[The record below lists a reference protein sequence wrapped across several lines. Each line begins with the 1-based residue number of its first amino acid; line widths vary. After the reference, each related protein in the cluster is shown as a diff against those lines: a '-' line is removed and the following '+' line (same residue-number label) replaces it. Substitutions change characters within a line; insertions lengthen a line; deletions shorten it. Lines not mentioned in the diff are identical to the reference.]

1 MKKKILLAI
10 LLIVLLG
17 AGIGYTC
24 FATDMLK
31 TKKQLFF
38 SYLLSDDLTSDL
50 KSEDLSKYLEKEKNT
65 AFSNKGEI
73 TANVKNN
80 ETSSDAYDL
89 LSNGKIKIEG
99 KVDNSQKKAE
109 QEITV
114 ALAQG
119 INVPIKIRR
128 DGETYG
134 IQSRLLYDK
143 YIAVKNENLKSLFEK
158 LGMDNSNEIPNQID
172 WENIQFTTEELQNIK
187 DKYSR
192 VFYNSVDNDMFEKS
206 KVDGQTKVTV
216 NMTADQ
222 FVSIIEKMANELK
235 NDEKLLNKLSDGTT
249 VDELKKQIDEFVNAL
264 KDVKHTEQDK
274 MSISLYIKS
283 RKLVKCEINTTD
295 ENGTETI
302 ATAEKEDNKLTV
314 KTFEANEMQNQIS
327 IAKDENTDA
336 TTYTINVVTQ
346 DLGEGSN
353 IQIKIGFKNLSKL
366 DDVEESIEA
375 TIEYGED
382 SNKSA
387 MQINY
392 NNTITFIQNAE
403 IESFNS
409 DNVVV
414 LNDISEDELNNL
426 LETIYENLGL
436 E

>member
-73 TANVKNN
+73 TANVKDNG
-80 ETSSDAYDL
+80 ESSDAYDL
-89 LSNGKIKIEG
+89 LSNGKIKLEG

-264 KDVKHTEQDK
+264 KDVKHTDQDK

-314 KTFEANEMQNQIS
+314 QTFEANEMQNQIS

-353 IQIKIGFKNLSKL
+353 IQIKMGFKNLSKL

-414 LNDISEDELNNL
+414 LNDTSEDELNNL

>member
-1 MKKKILLAI
+1 MKKKILLVI

-73 TANVKNN
+73 TANVKDNG
-80 ETSSDAYDL
+80 ESSDAYDL
-89 LSNGKIKIEG
+89 LSNGKIKLEG

-264 KDVKHTEQDK
+264 KDVKHTDQDK

>member
-1 MKKKILLAI
+1 MKKKILLVI

-73 TANVKNN
+73 TANVKDNG
-80 ETSSDAYDL
+80 ESSDAYDL
-89 LSNGKIKIEG
+89 LSNGKIKLEG

>member
-24 FATDMLK
+24 FATDVLK

-73 TANVKNN
+73 TANVKDNG
-80 ETSSDAYDL
+80 ESSDAYDL
-89 LSNGKIKIEG
+89 LSNGKIKLEG

-119 INVPIKIRR
+119 INIPIKIRR

-222 FVSIIEKMANELK
+222 FVSIIEKMADELK

-264 KDVKHTEQDK
+264 KDVEHTEQDK

-327 IAKDENTDA
+327 IAKDENADA

-353 IQIKIGFKNLSKL
+353 IQIKMGFKNLSKL

-387 MQINY
+387 IQINY
-392 NNTITFIQNAE
+392 NNTITFVKNIE
-403 IESFNS
+403 IESFNT
-409 DNVVV
+409 DNAVV
-414 LNDISEDELNNL
+414 LNDISENELNNL

-436 E
+436 

>member
-50 KSEDLSKYLEKEKNT
+50 KSEDLSKYLEKEKTT

-73 TANVKNN
+73 TANVKDNG
-80 ETSSDAYDL
+80 ESSDAYDL
-89 LSNGKIKIEG
+89 LSNGKIKLEG

-158 LGMDNSNEIPNQID
+158 LGMDNSDEIPNQID

-264 KDVKHTEQDK
+264 KDVKHTDQDK

-314 KTFEANEMQNQIS
+314 KTFEANEIQNQIS

-353 IQIKIGFKNLSKL
+353 IQIKMGFKNLSKL

-414 LNDISEDELNNL
+414 LNDTSEDELNNL

>member
-50 KSEDLSKYLEKEKNT
+50 KSEDLSKYLEKEKTT

-73 TANVKNN
+73 TANVKDNG
-80 ETSSDAYDL
+80 ESSDAYDL
-89 LSNGKIKIEG
+89 LSNGKIKLEG

-264 KDVKHTEQDK
+264 KDVEHTEQDK

-353 IQIKIGFKNLSKL
+353 IQIKMGFKNLSKL

-414 LNDISEDELNNL
+414 LNDTSEDELNNL

>member
-50 KSEDLSKYLEKEKNT
+50 KSEDLSKYLEKEKTT

-80 ETSSDAYDL
+80 GESSDAYDL
-89 LSNGKIKIEG
+89 LSNGKIKLEG

-109 QEITV
+109 QEIPV

-192 VFYNSVDNDMFEKS
+192 IFYNSVDNDMFEKS

-264 KDVKHTEQDK
+264 KDENHTEQDK

-353 IQIKIGFKNLSKL
+353 IQIKMGFKNLSKL

-409 DNVVV
+409 DNVVL
-414 LNDISEDELNNL
+414 LNDTSEDELINL

>member
-50 KSEDLSKYLEKEKNT
+50 KSEDLSKYLEKEKTT

-73 TANVKNN
+73 TANVKDNG
-80 ETSSDAYDL
+80 EASDAYDL
-89 LSNGKIKIEG
+89 LSNGKIKLEG
-99 KVDNSQKKAE
+99 KVDNSHKKAE

-172 WENIQFTTEELQNIK
+172 WENIQFTTKELQNIK

-222 FVSIIEKMANELK
+222 FVSIIEKMADELK

-264 KDVKHTEQDK
+264 KDVEHTEQDK

-327 IAKDENTDA
+327 IAKDENADA

-353 IQIKIGFKNLSKL
+353 IQIKMGFKNLSKL

-392 NNTITFIQNAE
+392 NNTITFVQNTE
-403 IESFNS
+403 IESFNT
-409 DNVVV
+409 DNAVV
-414 LNDISEDELNNL
+414 LNDISENELNNL

-436 E
+436 

>member
-73 TANVKNN
+73 TANVKDNG
-80 ETSSDAYDL
+80 ESSDAYDL
-89 LSNGKIKIEG
+89 LSNGKIKLEG

-264 KDVKHTEQDK
+264 KDVKHTDQDK

-302 ATAEKEDNKLTV
+302 ATAEKEDNKLIV

-353 IQIKIGFKNLSKL
+353 IQIKMGFKNLSKL

-414 LNDISEDELNNL
+414 LNDTSEDELNNL

>member
-38 SYLLSDDLTSDL
+38 SYLLSDDLTGDL
-50 KSEDLSKYLEKEKNT
+50 KSEDLSKYLEKEKTT

-80 ETSSDAYDL
+80 EASSEAYDL
-89 LSNGKIKIEG
+89 LSNGKIKLEG
-99 KVDNSQKKAE
+99 KVDNSQKRAE

-114 ALAQG
+114 ALTQG
-119 INVPIKIRR
+119 INIPIKIRR

-216 NMTADQ
+216 NMTANQ
-222 FVSIIEKMANELK
+222 FVSIIEKMADELK

-264 KDVKHTEQDK
+264 KDVEHTEQDK

-283 RKLVKCEINTTD
+283 RKLVKCEINATD

-302 ATAEKEDNKLTV
+302 ATAEKEDNKLTI

-327 IAKDENTDA
+327 INKEESAESII
-336 TTYTINVVTQ
+336 YTINVNTKKLE
-346 DLGEGSN
+346 DGSN
-353 IQIKIGFKNLSKL
+353 VQIKMEFKNLPKL
-366 DDVEESIEA
+366 DDVEEKIEA
-375 TIEYGED
+375 TIEYEED

-387 MQINY
+387 IQINY
-392 NNTITFIQNAE
+392 NNTITFVKNIE
-403 IESFNS
+403 IESFNT
-409 DNVVV
+409 DNAVV
-414 LNDISEDELNNL
+414 LNDISENELNNL

-436 E
+436 

>member
-50 KSEDLSKYLEKEKNT
+50 KSEDLSKYLEKEKTT

-73 TANVKNN
+73 TANVKDNG
-80 ETSSDAYDL
+80 ESSDAYDL
-89 LSNGKIKIEG
+89 LSNGKIKLEG

-222 FVSIIEKMANELK
+222 FVSIIEKMADEFK

-264 KDVKHTEQDK
+264 KDVEHTEQDK

-327 IAKDENTDA
+327 IAKDENADA

-353 IQIKIGFKNLSKL
+353 IQIKMGFKNLSKL

-392 NNTITFIQNAE
+392 NNTITFVQNTE
-403 IESFNS
+403 IESFNT
-409 DNVVV
+409 DNAVV
-414 LNDISEDELNNL
+414 LNDISENELNNL

-436 E
+436 

>member
-50 KSEDLSKYLEKEKNT
+50 KSEDLSKYLEKEKTT

-73 TANVKNN
+73 TANVKDNG
-80 ETSSDAYDL
+80 ESSDAYDL
-89 LSNGKIKIEG
+89 LSNGKIKLEG

-192 VFYNSVDNDMFEKS
+192 IFYNSVDNDMFEKS

-264 KDVKHTEQDK
+264 KDVKHTDQDK

-327 IAKDENTDA
+327 IAKDENADT

-353 IQIKIGFKNLSKL
+353 IQIKMGFKNLSKL

-382 SNKSA
+382 DNKSA

-414 LNDISEDELNNL
+414 LNDTSEDELNNL

>member
-73 TANVKNN
+73 TANVKDNG
-80 ETSSDAYDL
+80 ESSDAYDL
-89 LSNGKIKIEG
+89 LSNGKIKLEG

-222 FVSIIEKMANELK
+222 FVSIIEKMAEELK

-264 KDVKHTEQDK
+264 KDVEHTEQDK

-353 IQIKIGFKNLSKL
+353 IQIKMGFKNLSKL

-414 LNDISEDELNNL
+414 LNDTSEDELNNL

>member
-50 KSEDLSKYLEKEKNT
+50 KSEDLSKYLEKEKTT

-73 TANVKNN
+73 TANVKDNG
-80 ETSSDAYDL
+80 ESSDAYDL
-89 LSNGKIKIEG
+89 LSNGKIKLEG
-99 KVDNSQKKAE
+99 KVDNSHKKAE

-206 KVDGQTKVTV
+206 KVDDQTKVTV

-222 FVSIIEKMANELK
+222 FVSIIEKMADEFK

-264 KDVKHTEQDK
+264 KDVEHTEQDK

-327 IAKDENTDA
+327 IAKDENADA

-353 IQIKIGFKNLSKL
+353 IQIKMGFKNLSKL

-392 NNTITFIQNAE
+392 NNTITFVQNTE
-403 IESFNS
+403 IESFNT
-409 DNVVV
+409 DNAVV
-414 LNDISEDELNNL
+414 LNDISENELNNL

-436 E
+436 

>member
-1 MKKKILLAI
+1 MKKKILLVI

-73 TANVKNN
+73 TANVKDNG
-80 ETSSDAYDL
+80 ESSDAYDL
-89 LSNGKIKIEG
+89 LSNGKIKLEG

-264 KDVKHTEQDK
+264 KDVKHTDQDK

-353 IQIKIGFKNLSKL
+353 IQIKMGFKNLSKL

>member
-50 KSEDLSKYLEKEKNT
+50 KSEDLSKYLEKEKTT

-73 TANVKNN
+73 TANVKDNG
-80 ETSSDAYDL
+80 ESSDAYDL
-89 LSNGKIKIEG
+89 LSNGKIKLEG

-264 KDVKHTEQDK
+264 KDVKHTDQDK

-327 IAKDENTDA
+327 IAKDENADA

-353 IQIKIGFKNLSKL
+353 IQIKMGFKNLSKL

-414 LNDISEDELNNL
+414 LNDTSEDELNNL

>member
-50 KSEDLSKYLEKEKNT
+50 KSEDLSKYLEKEKTT

-89 LSNGKIKIEG
+89 LSNGKIKLEG

-264 KDVKHTEQDK
+264 KDVKHTDQDK

-392 NNTITFIQNAE
+392 NNTITFVQNTE
-403 IESFNS
+403 IESFNT
-409 DNVVV
+409 DNAVV
-414 LNDISEDELNNL
+414 LNDISENELNNL

-436 E
+436 

>member
-1 MKKKILLAI
+1 MFCNRHVKN
-10 LLIVLLG
+10 
-17 AGIGYTC
+17 
-24 FATDMLK
+24 
-31 TKKQLFF
+31 KKQLFF

-50 KSEDLSKYLEKEKNT
+50 KSEDLSKYLEKEKTT

-73 TANVKNN
+73 TANVKDNG
-80 ETSSDAYDL
+80 ESSDAYDL
-89 LSNGKIKIEG
+89 LSNGKIKLEG

-172 WENIQFTTEELQNIK
+172 WENIQFTTKELQNIK

-222 FVSIIEKMANELK
+222 FVSIIEKMADELK

-249 VDELKKQIDEFVNAL
+249 VDELKKQIDEFVNTL
-264 KDVKHTEQDK
+264 KDVEHTEQDK

-302 ATAEKEDNKLTV
+302 ATAEKEDNKLTL

-327 IAKDENTDA
+327 INKEESAESII
-336 TTYTINVVTQ
+336 YTINVNTKELE
-346 DLGEGSN
+346 DGSN
-353 IQIKIGFKNLSKL
+353 IQIKMEFKNLPKL
-366 DDVEESIEA
+366 DDVEEKIEA

-382 SNKSA
+382 GNKSA
-387 MQINY
+387 IQINY
-392 NNTITFIQNAE
+392 NNTITFVKNIE
-403 IESFNS
+403 IESFNT
-409 DNVVV
+409 DNAVV
-414 LNDISEDELNNL
+414 LNDISENELNNL

-436 E
+436 

>member
-50 KSEDLSKYLEKEKNT
+50 KSEDLSKYLEKEKTT

-73 TANVKNN
+73 TANVKDNG
-80 ETSSDAYDL
+80 ESSDAYDL
-89 LSNGKIKIEG
+89 LSNGKIKLEG
-99 KVDNSQKKAE
+99 KVDNSHKKAE

-249 VDELKKQIDEFVNAL
+249 VDELKKQIDEFVNTL
-264 KDVKHTEQDK
+264 KDVEHTEQDK

-327 IAKDENTDA
+327 IAKDENADA

-353 IQIKIGFKNLSKL
+353 IQIKMGFKNLSKL

-382 SNKSA
+382 GNKSA
-387 MQINY
+387 IQINY
-392 NNTITFIQNAE
+392 NNTITFVQNTE
-403 IESFNS
+403 IESFNT
-409 DNVVV
+409 DNAVV
-414 LNDISEDELNNL
+414 LNDISENELNNL

-436 E
+436 

>member
-50 KSEDLSKYLEKEKNT
+50 KSEDLSKYLEKEKTT

-73 TANVKNN
+73 TANVKDNG
-80 ETSSDAYDL
+80 ESSDAYDL
-89 LSNGKIKIEG
+89 LSNSKIKLEG
-99 KVDNSQKKAE
+99 KVDNSHKKAE

-222 FVSIIEKMANELK
+222 FVSIIEKMADELK

-264 KDVKHTEQDK
+264 KDVEHTEQDK

-327 IAKDENTDA
+327 IAKDENADA

-353 IQIKIGFKNLSKL
+353 IQIKMGFKNLSKL

-392 NNTITFIQNAE
+392 NNTITFVQNTE
-403 IESFNS
+403 IESFNT
-409 DNVVV
+409 DNAVV
-414 LNDISEDELNNL
+414 LNDISENELNNL

-436 E
+436 

>member
-73 TANVKNN
+73 TANVKDNG
-80 ETSSDAYDL
+80 ESSDAYDL
-89 LSNGKIKIEG
+89 LSNGKIKLEG

>member
-50 KSEDLSKYLEKEKNT
+50 KSEDLSKYLEKEKTT

-264 KDVKHTEQDK
+264 KDVEHTEQDK

-336 TTYTINVVTQ
+336 TTYTINVLTQ

-353 IQIKIGFKNLSKL
+353 IQIKMGFKNLSKL

-414 LNDISEDELNNL
+414 LNDTSEDELNNL

>member
-50 KSEDLSKYLEKEKNT
+50 KSEDLSKYLEKEKTT

-73 TANVKNN
+73 TANVKDNG
-80 ETSSDAYDL
+80 ESSDAYDL
-89 LSNGKIKIEG
+89 LSNGKIKLEG
-99 KVDNSQKKAE
+99 KVDNSHKKAE

-249 VDELKKQIDEFVNAL
+249 IDELKKQIDEFVNTL
-264 KDVKHTEQDK
+264 KDVEHTEQDK

-327 IAKDENTDA
+327 IAKDENADA

-353 IQIKIGFKNLSKL
+353 IQIKMGFKNLSKL

-392 NNTITFIQNAE
+392 NNTITFVQNTE
-403 IESFNS
+403 IESFNT
-409 DNVVV
+409 DNAVV
-414 LNDISEDELNNL
+414 LNDISENELNNL

-436 E
+436 

>member
-50 KSEDLSKYLEKEKNT
+50 KSEDLSKYLEKEKTT

-80 ETSSDAYDL
+80 GESSDAYDL
-89 LSNGKIKIEG
+89 LSNGKIKLEG

-222 FVSIIEKMANELK
+222 FVSIIEKMADELK

-264 KDVKHTEQDK
+264 KDENHTEQDK

-353 IQIKIGFKNLSKL
+353 IQIKMGFKNLSKL

-414 LNDISEDELNNL
+414 LNDTSEDELNNL

>member
-1 MKKKILLAI
+1 MKKKVLLAI
-10 LLIVLLG
+10 VLVVVLLG
-17 AGIGYTC
+17 AGLGYAY
-24 FATDMLK
+24 FATDALK
-31 TKKQLFF
+31 SDKQLFF

-50 KSEDLSKYLEKEKNT
+50 KSEDLSKYLEKEKTT

-89 LSNGKIKIEG
+89 LSNGKIKLEG

-264 KDVKHTEQDK
+264 KDVKHTDQDK

-353 IQIKIGFKNLSKL
+353 IQIKMGFKNLSKL

-387 MQINY
+387 IQINY
-392 NNTITFIQNAE
+392 NNTITFVQNTE
-403 IESFNS
+403 IESFNT
-409 DNVVV
+409 DNAVV
-414 LNDISEDELNNL
+414 LNDISENELNNL

-436 E
+436 

>member
-73 TANVKNN
+73 TANVKDNG
-80 ETSSDAYDL
+80 ESSDAYDL
-89 LSNGKIKIEG
+89 LSNGKIKLEG

-264 KDVKHTEQDK
+264 KDVKHTDQDK

-353 IQIKIGFKNLSKL
+353 IQIKMGFKNLSKL

-414 LNDISEDELNNL
+414 LNDTSEDELNNL

-436 E
+436 

>member
-50 KSEDLSKYLEKEKNT
+50 KSEDLSKYLEKEKTT

-73 TANVKNN
+73 TANVKDNG
-80 ETSSDAYDL
+80 ESSDAYDL
-89 LSNGKIKIEG
+89 LSNGKIKLEG

-192 VFYNSVDNDMFEKS
+192 IFYNSVDNDMFEKS

-264 KDVKHTEQDK
+264 KDVKHTDQDK

-302 ATAEKEDNKLTV
+302 ATAEKEDNKLIV

-327 IAKDENTDA
+327 IAKDENADT

-353 IQIKIGFKNLSKL
+353 IQIKMGFKNLSKL

-382 SNKSA
+382 DNKSA

-414 LNDISEDELNNL
+414 LNDTSEDELNNL

>member
-50 KSEDLSKYLEKEKNT
+50 KSEDLSKYLEKEKTT

-73 TANVKNN
+73 TANVKDNG
-80 ETSSDAYDL
+80 ESSDAYDL
-89 LSNGKIKIEG
+89 LSNGKIKLEG
-99 KVDNSQKKAE
+99 KVDNSHKKAE

-222 FVSIIEKMANELK
+222 FVSIIEKMADELK

-264 KDVKHTEQDK
+264 KDVEHTEQDK

-327 IAKDENTDA
+327 IAKDENADA

-353 IQIKIGFKNLSKL
+353 IQIKMGFKNLSKL

-392 NNTITFIQNAE
+392 NNTITFVQNTE
-403 IESFNS
+403 IESFNT
-409 DNVVV
+409 DNAVV
-414 LNDISEDELNNL
+414 LNDISENELNNL

-436 E
+436 

>member
-50 KSEDLSKYLEKEKNT
+50 KSEDLSKYLEKEKTT

-73 TANVKNN
+73 TANVKDNG
-80 ETSSDAYDL
+80 ESSDAYDL
-89 LSNGKIKIEG
+89 LSNGKIKLEG

-264 KDVKHTEQDK
+264 KDVEHTEQDK

-283 RKLVKCEINTTD
+283 RTLVKCEINTTD

-336 TTYTINVVTQ
+336 TTYTINVLTQ

-353 IQIKIGFKNLSKL
+353 IQIKMGFKNLSKL

-414 LNDISEDELNNL
+414 LNDTSEDELNNL

>member
-73 TANVKNN
+73 TANVKDNG
-80 ETSSDAYDL
+80 ESSDAYDL
-89 LSNGKIKIEG
+89 LSNGKIKLEG

-264 KDVKHTEQDK
+264 KDVKHTDQDK

-353 IQIKIGFKNLSKL
+353 IQIKMGFKNLSKL

-387 MQINY
+387 IQINY
-392 NNTITFIQNAE
+392 NNTITFVQNTE
-403 IESFNS
+403 IESFNT
-409 DNVVV
+409 DNAVV
-414 LNDISEDELNNL
+414 LNDISENELNNL

-436 E
+436 

>member
-73 TANVKNN
+73 TANVKDNG
-80 ETSSDAYDL
+80 ESSDAYDL
-89 LSNGKIKIEG
+89 LSNGKIKLEG

-264 KDVKHTEQDK
+264 KDVKHTDQDK

-353 IQIKIGFKNLSKL
+353 IQIKMGFKNLSKL

-414 LNDISEDELNNL
+414 LNDTSEDELNNL

>member
-73 TANVKNN
+73 TANVKDNG
-80 ETSSDAYDL
+80 ESSDAYDL
-89 LSNGKIKIEG
+89 LSNGKIKLEG

-264 KDVKHTEQDK
+264 KDVEHTEQDK

-353 IQIKIGFKNLSKL
+353 IQIKMGFKNLSKL

-403 IESFNS
+403 IESFHS

-414 LNDISEDELNNL
+414 LNDTSEDELNNL

>member
-1 MKKKILLAI
+1 MFCNRHVKN
-10 LLIVLLG
+10 
-17 AGIGYTC
+17 
-24 FATDMLK
+24 
-31 TKKQLFF
+31 KKQLFF

-50 KSEDLSKYLEKEKNT
+50 KSEDLSKYLEKEKTT

-73 TANVKNN
+73 TANVKDNG
-80 ETSSDAYDL
+80 ESSDAYDL
-89 LSNGKIKIEG
+89 LSNSKIKLEG
-99 KVDNSQKKAE
+99 KVDNSHKKAE

-264 KDVKHTEQDK
+264 KDVEHTEQDK

-327 IAKDENTDA
+327 IAKDENADA

-353 IQIKIGFKNLSKL
+353 IQIKMGFKNLSKL

-387 MQINY
+387 IQINY
-392 NNTITFIQNAE
+392 NNTITFVQNTE
-403 IESFNS
+403 IESFNT
-409 DNVVV
+409 DNAVV
-414 LNDISEDELNNL
+414 LNDISENELNNL

-436 E
+436 

>member
-50 KSEDLSKYLEKEKNT
+50 KSEDLSKYLEKEKTT

-73 TANVKNN
+73 TANVKDNG
-80 ETSSDAYDL
+80 ESSDAYDL
-89 LSNGKIKIEG
+89 LSNGKIKLEG

-222 FVSIIEKMANELK
+222 FVSIIEKMADELK

-264 KDVKHTEQDK
+264 KDENHTEQDK

-353 IQIKIGFKNLSKL
+353 IQIKMGFKNLSKL

-414 LNDISEDELNNL
+414 LNDTSEDELNNL

>member
-73 TANVKNN
+73 TANVKDNG
-80 ETSSDAYDL
+80 ESSDAYDL
-89 LSNGKIKIEG
+89 LSNGKIKLEG

-222 FVSIIEKMANELK
+222 FVAIIEKMAEELK

-264 KDVKHTEQDK
+264 KDVEHTEQDK

-353 IQIKIGFKNLSKL
+353 IQIKMGFKNLSKL

-414 LNDISEDELNNL
+414 LNDTSEDELNNL

>member
-73 TANVKNN
+73 TANVKDNG
-80 ETSSDAYDL
+80 ESSDAYDL
-89 LSNGKIKIEG
+89 LSNGKIKLEG

-222 FVSIIEKMANELK
+222 FVSIIEKMADELK

-264 KDVKHTEQDK
+264 KDENHTEQDK

-327 IAKDENTDA
+327 IAKDENADA

-353 IQIKIGFKNLSKL
+353 IQIKMGFKNLSKL

-392 NNTITFIQNAE
+392 NNTITFVQNTE
-403 IESFNS
+403 IESFNT
-409 DNVVV
+409 DNAVV
-414 LNDISEDELNNL
+414 LNDISENELNNL

-436 E
+436 

>member
-73 TANVKNN
+73 TANVKDNG
-80 ETSSDAYDL
+80 ESSDAYDL
-89 LSNGKIKIEG
+89 LSNGKIKLEG

-264 KDVKHTEQDK
+264 KDVEHTEQDK

-353 IQIKIGFKNLSKL
+353 IQIKMGFKNLSKL

-414 LNDISEDELNNL
+414 LNDTSEDELNNL

>member
-73 TANVKNN
+73 TANVKDNG
-80 ETSSDAYDL
+80 ESSDAYDL
-89 LSNGKIKIEG
+89 LSNGKIKLEG

-222 FVSIIEKMANELK
+222 FVSIIEKMADELK

-264 KDVKHTEQDK
+264 KDVEHTEQDK

-327 IAKDENTDA
+327 IAKDENADA

-353 IQIKIGFKNLSKL
+353 IQIKMGFKNLSKL

-392 NNTITFIQNAE
+392 NNTITFVQNTE
-403 IESFNS
+403 IESFNT
-409 DNVVV
+409 DNAVV
-414 LNDISEDELNNL
+414 LNDISENELNNL

-436 E
+436 

>member
-73 TANVKNN
+73 TANVKDNG
-80 ETSSDAYDL
+80 ESSDAYDL
-89 LSNGKIKIEG
+89 LSNGKIKLEG

-249 VDELKKQIDEFVNAL
+249 IDELKKQIDEFVNTL
-264 KDVKHTEQDK
+264 KDVEHTEQDK

-327 IAKDENTDA
+327 IAKDENADA

-353 IQIKIGFKNLSKL
+353 IQIKMGFKNLSKL

-392 NNTITFIQNAE
+392 NNTITFVQNTE
-403 IESFNS
+403 IESFNT
-409 DNVVV
+409 DNAVV
-414 LNDISEDELNNL
+414 LNDISENELNNL

-436 E
+436 

>member
-50 KSEDLSKYLEKEKNT
+50 KSEDLSKYLEKEKTT

-73 TANVKNN
+73 TANVKDNG
-80 ETSSDAYDL
+80 ESSDAYDL
-89 LSNGKIKIEG
+89 LSNGKIKLEG
-99 KVDNSQKKAE
+99 KVDNSHKKAE

-134 IQSRLLYDK
+134 MQSRLLYDK

-222 FVSIIEKMANELK
+222 FVSIIEKMADELK

-264 KDVKHTEQDK
+264 KDVEHTEQDK

-327 IAKDENTDA
+327 IAKDENADA

-353 IQIKIGFKNLSKL
+353 IQIKMGFKNLSKL

-392 NNTITFIQNAE
+392 NNTITFVQNTE
-403 IESFNS
+403 IESFNT
-409 DNVVV
+409 DNAVV
-414 LNDISEDELNNL
+414 LNDISENELNNL

-436 E
+436 